1 MRSQES
7 CFQGKS
13 VLGEYTDSYVIETRG
28 LTKAFGIHRAL
39 RGINLQIRKGERVSI
54 FGPNGAGKT
63 TLIEIIATLSK
74 PSGGKVRLGGSDN
87 SKDAV
92 RARRQ
97 IGVVSHQTFLYDN
110 LTAYENLKFYGRMYD
125 VPNLEQRITDV
136 IDQVGLKS
144 RLHDRVGILSRG
156 MQQRVSIARAMIHD
170 PPIMLLDEP
179 ETGLDQ
185 HACEMLGNLLT
196 TFGAES
202 RTVLMTTHD
211 LQLGLAIGTH
221 VMILDRGKVV
231 FEGPKQ
237 SLDLDTLRENYFRC
251 IGARQ

>member
-1 MRSQES
+1 M
-7 CFQGKS
+7 
-13 VLGEYTDSYVIETRG
+13 GEHNSSYAIEAKG
-28 LTKAFGIHRAL
+28 LTKAFGHHRAL
-39 RGINLQIRKGERVSI
+39 RGIDLQIREGERVTI

-74 PSGGKVRLGGSDN
+74 PTGGKVHLAGSDIG
-87 SKDAV
+87 KEAV

-125 VPNLEQRITDV
+125 VPRLEERILEV
-136 IDQVGLKS
+136 ITQVGLKA

-156 MQQRVSIARAMIHD
+156 MQQRVSIARAMIHN

-185 HACEMLGNLLT
+185 HACEMLGKLLT
-196 TFGAES
+196 TLGAEN

-211 LQLGLAIGTH
+211 LPMGLEIGTR
-221 VMILDRGKVV
+221 VLILDRGKFV
-231 FEGPKQ
+231 FEESKQ
-237 SLDLDTLRENYFRC
+237 NLELAALRENYFRC